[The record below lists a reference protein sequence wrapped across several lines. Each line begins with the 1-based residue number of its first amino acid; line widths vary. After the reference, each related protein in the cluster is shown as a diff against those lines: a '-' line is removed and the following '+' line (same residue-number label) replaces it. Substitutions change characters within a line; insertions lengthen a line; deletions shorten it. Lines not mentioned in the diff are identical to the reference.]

1 MVKPKG
7 EAVLDPEAEESINQ
21 ITQGL
26 GQYLRLLL
34 RKNHKAQAQKNEKK
48 KKDGN
53 PVENG

>member
-7 EAVLDPEAEESINQ
+7 ETVLDPEAEESINQ

-26 GQYLRLLL
+26 GQYLRILL
-34 RKNHKAQAQKNEKK
+34 RRNPKLQGEKK